1 MEHRSEYGEGGGMGE
16 GSRPGDA
23 ARRGDAGR
31 YDRTGEAGRTV
42 RQARER
48 LSDAYGRTA
57 ETAERVYDR
66 AIDFG
71 RENPGT
77 ATLLALGAGIAVGL
91 WLGGGER
98 SYRDRI
104 VPTLATRVAEA
115 MLDIFDGGR

>member
-1 MEHRSEYGEGGGMGE
+1 MEHRSEYGEGVGMGE
-16 GSRPGDA
+16 GNRPG
-23 ARRGDAGR
+23 GEAGR
-31 YDRTGEAGRTV
+31 YDRASEAGRAV

-48 LSDAYGRTA
+48 VADAYGRTA
-57 ETAERVYDR
+57 ETAGRVYDR

-77 ATLLALGAGIAVGL
+77 ATLLALGAGVAVGL
-91 WLGGGER
+91 WLAGGDRG
-98 SYRDRI
+98 YRDRV